1 MTPPPGT
8 ATPETGAP
16 TRRTARAVC
25 PHDCPDACALLL
37 EVEDEKVVRV
47 HGNPEHPVTR
57 GFLCNKVNRY
67 HERLA
72 STDRVLYPQIRVGP
86 KGKGEFRRAS
96 WDEVLDLVAARLA
109 AIKQESGAESILPY
123 HYAGTMGIIQNG
135 SFDRRFFHALGASRL
150 DETICSTAGMEGFW
164 SCYGSSQGPAP
175 ESLPLARLVV
185 LWGANVLATSIHDW
199 PFIEEARANG
209 AQVVVIDPLRTPT
222 AEKADWHLRIRPG
235 TDAAFALAVAHD
247 IFTAGRHDEAWLE
260 AHALGWREY
269 RDRAATCPAER
280 AESLCGIPAA
290 DIRRFAALYM
300 DAASRPAF
308 VRLNYGLNRHTNGAT
323 QIRAAAL
330 LPAIVGD
337 WARPGGG
344 ARLSTAGAFGLDK
357 MALARPDLEPGPT
370 RIINMTKLGEA
381 LASADPPVR
390 ALFVYSANPA
400 SSNPDQ
406 AGTIAGLLRE
416 DLFTVVHEQ
425 VMTDTAR
432 YADVLL
438 PSTMAMEH
446 PDLYY
451 SYGHYHLQ
459 LALPA
464 VAPPGECRP
473 ISEVFRDL
481 ARRMGLDKD
490 APGAFD
496 ASFEDLVR
504 QALDNPSNPRLGG
517 ITYERLVAERSIP
530 LVPQD
535 ARLPY
540 YTPFL
545 DGRFDTK
552 SGRVEF
558 VSPRMEAAGVDPV
571 LGALV
576 AEDTDPAVAAE
587 KARWPLHFLS
597 PASRYFLNSS
607 MVENERGRR
616 MQKGPL
622 LYMHPEDAEA
632 RGIREGDTV
641 RAWNDRGAWTATA
654 SIGDLTG
661 PGVVATYRGWW
672 SRFTPDGTNANRTT
686 SQRLTD
692 AGRGGTFYSNWV
704 EVDRLSDPEG

>member
-1 MTPPPGT
+1 M
-8 ATPETGAP
+8 
-16 TRRTARAVC
+16 
-25 PHDCPDACALLL
+25 
-37 EVEDEKVVRV
+37 
-47 HGNPEHPVTR
+47 
-57 GFLCNKVNRY
+57 
-67 HERLA
+67 
-72 STDRVLYPQIRVGP
+72 Q
-86 KGKGEFRRAS
+86 
-96 WDEVLDLVAARLA
+96 
-109 AIKQESGAESILPY
+109 
-123 HYAGTMGIIQNG
+123 
-135 SFDRRFFHALGASRL
+135 
-150 DETICSTAGMEGFW
+150 
-164 SCYGSSQGPAP
+164 
-175 ESLPLARLVV
+175 
-185 LWGANVLATSIHDW
+185 
-199 PFIEEARANG
+199 
-209 AQVVVIDPLRTPT
+209 
-222 AEKADWHLRIRPG
+222 
-235 TDAAFALAVAHD
+235 
-247 IFTAGRHDEAWLE
+247 
-260 AHALGWREY
+260 
-269 RDRAATCPAER
+269 
-280 AESLCGIPAA
+280 
-290 DIRRFAALYM
+290 
-300 DAASRPAF
+300 
-308 VRLNYGLNRHTNGAT
+308 
-323 QIRAAAL
+323 
-330 LPAIVGD
+330 
-337 WARPGGG
+337 
-344 ARLSTAGAFGLDK
+344 
-357 MALARPDLEPGPT
+357 
-370 RIINMTKLGEA
+370 
-381 LASADPPVR
+381 
-390 ALFVYSANPA
+390 ALFVYNANPVA
-400 SSNPDQ
+400 MTPDQ
-406 AGTIAGLLRE
+406 NRIIAGLSRD

-473 ISEVFRDL
+473 ISEMFRDL

-504 QALDNPSNPRLGG
+504 QALDNPSNPRLNG

-545 DGRFDTK
+545 DGHFDTK

-558 VSPRMEAAGVDPV
+558 ISPRMEAAGVDPV

-576 AEDTDPAVAAE
+576 AEDTDPEVAAE

-622 LYMHPEDAEA
+622 LYMHREDAEA
-632 RGIREGDTV
+632 RGIRDGDTV
-641 RAWNDRGAWTATA
+641 RAWNERGAWTATA